1 MVPKQK
7 ANIINAELRG
17 VAEARARDWVVRV
30 KPQGRKKVN
39 IPAITGE
46 TDLIL
51 KFLNENIFKKF
62 RAKIKVIKET
72 IKLVIP
78 IF

>member
-1 MVPKQK
+1 MPKQK
-7 ANIINAELRG
+7 VYIIKAELRG
-17 VAEARARDWVVRV
+17 VAEARARDWAIRV
-30 KPQGRKKVN
+30 NPQGRKKVN

-62 RAKIKVIKET
+62 RAKIKVIMET